1 MSKEG
6 TRVEAHTWLSGN
18 ILCVNVS
25 LKIVLRMSESKKVI
39 GLILNIWRKSKLLP
53 KHPIIPS
60 NRLFLGCV
68 ITSEAPGYPIESALT
83 PDLGPG
89 WRALQPGEQT
99 VRLLFDNPLKIKR
112 IRLIFQEDD
121 DERTQEF
128 ILRWLPEGGQS
139 YQEIVRQQYTFSPP
153 GTAIEIEDYNV
164 DLDNVTVLES
174 KNKTT
179 H

>member
-1 MSKEG
+1 MRKRIIEDRPADVRIEESNWLDLEHLAQ
-6 TRVEAHTWLSGN
+6 VE
-18 ILCVNVS
+18 
-25 LKIVLRMSESKKVI
+25 
-39 GLILNIWRKSKLLP
+39 
-53 KHPIIPS
+53 
-60 NRLFLGCV
+60 

-99 VRLLFDNPLKIKR
+99 VRLLFGNPLKLKR
-112 IRLIFQEDD
+112 IRLIFQEDG

>member
-1 MSKEG
+1 
-6 TRVEAHTWLSGN
+6 
-18 ILCVNVS
+18 
-25 LKIVLRMSESKKVI
+25 
-39 GLILNIWRKSKLLP
+39 
-53 KHPIIPS
+53 
-60 NRLFLGCV
+60 
-68 ITSEAPGYPIESALT
+68 
-83 PDLGPG
+83 
-89 WRALQPGEQT
+89 LQPGEQT
-99 VRLLFDNPLKIKR
+99 VRLLFGNPLKLKR
-112 IRLIFQEDD
+112 IRLIFQEDG